1 MKNNSDKLSRLPN
14 EYTFGIELEFTGGLT
29 SEETQICIE
38 QLIKE
43 GKIREGWQVHYDS
56 SVVDENG
63 KGAEIVSPVLRDDEQ
78 TQKEIQIITEFIKKA
93 GGKMDEKVGGHIHF
107 GVQCLGNNIEDI
119 KNFFKLYTIFEPL
132 LYKISTGDL
141 NYVRKGCREY
151 AKPIQ
156 KRLTKVIDGNI
167 NSLSDLMIR
176 LAANVGANPT
186 HYGEN
191 RYYGLNIQRIIE
203 AIRKMPENENME
215 EFLEKMFKGEPIYD
229 SEGNKISPTIEMR
242 FRNGSSDAD
251 EILSGIRMCGQIFVA
266 AKDKNLEDNRTI
278 KSLYRKVKNRPTYV
292 FDKVLNANRTDPNYS
307 DCKDDDEILG
317 KKFKESPYG
326 NGEIDRNIFKVFL
339 KTLYPD
345 IEDIE
350 IEEIIDSYVEGL
362 QPTEYKSTAKEELQN
377 LRAEL
382 ISVLTSTN
390 TVEEQPRVLS
400 LAA

>member
-43 GKIREGWQVHYDS
+43 GKIREGWQVHYDN

-156 KRLTKVIDGNI
+156 KRLTKVIDRNI

-215 EFLEKMFKGEPIYD
+215 EF
-229 SEGNKISPTIEMR
+229 
-242 FRNGSSDAD
+242 
-251 EILSGIRMCGQIFVA
+251 
-266 AKDKNLEDNRTI
+266 
-278 KSLYRKVKNRPTYV
+278 
-292 FDKVLNANRTDPNYS
+292 
-307 DCKDDDEILG
+307 
-317 KKFKESPYG
+317 
-326 NGEIDRNIFKVFL
+326 
-339 KTLYPD
+339 
-345 IEDIE
+345 
-350 IEEIIDSYVEGL
+350 
-362 QPTEYKSTAKEELQN
+362 
-377 LRAEL
+377 
-382 ISVLTSTN
+382 
-390 TVEEQPRVLS
+390 
-400 LAA
+400 